1 MRRRVTA
8 GLASA
13 TAALLAAGV
22 VTAPASAAPAAEA
35 TPGADK
41 AKHGRDNLPDPKAD
55 QQREARK
62 QAIADLLT
70 GKAKLQTRNGSKVI
84 QVKDDLFVEYQQA
97 PKVDPIFTVLVNFGD
112 KIHPK
117 AGGQPGPVVN
127 QIPEPDRNWDGS
139 STDDNSTL
147 WRPDFHREHYMDMFY
162 GEGESFRDFYLKQ
175 SGGRY
180 TVGGDVSDWVSVP
193 YNEARY
199 GRNGNPDDPN
209 DITEADGYW
218 SFIGDT
224 ATSWYA
230 SQVKAGKTPQQIKDY
245 LKQFDIWD
253 RYDFDGDG
261 NFNEP
266 DGYID
271 HFQAVHAGEGEEA
284 GGGAQ
289 GEDAI
294 WSHRW
299 RVYSG
304 EGSTGPSGNLS
315 GGVQIGDTGI
325 WIGDYTTEPENG
337 GLGVFTHEYGHDL
350 GLPDLYDTQGG
361 DNGVGFWSL
370 MSSGSWLSHGT
381 DDIGSTPGYMDP
393 WSKLYLGWL
402 NHTTVDY
409 GKGSTQVTLGPAGDS
424 DGPKAQA
431 VVVNL
436 PAQTQTTNY
445 NTPFGGS
452 YEWWGG
458 SADDLKSTLTRT
470 LDLTGT
476 TTASI
481 TSKLQYDIEE
491 DYDYLFAEVSTD
503 GGTSWTALT
512 NGLHDTVNGKV
523 QDGIDGSTSGQW
535 VDSTYD
541 LSAYAGKTVQFRYR
555 YSTDGGLHYA
565 GPFLDNISLT
575 KNGTVAWTDDAETL
589 SADWTVKGFSR
600 INGSVTDTYPRFYIA
615 ENRTYFGYDDTLRT
629 GGYNYGFTNTRPNW
643 VERFSNQPGMLVWYV
658 NYAYGDNN
666 TSQHP
671 GYGLNLPVDVRPD
684 KINVGGQGTI
694 SNRRNGYDATFSLY
708 AKPAQTFHRNGV
720 AVTVPELA
728 PQPIFSD
735 KGIGKYWTS
744 GNAWNSVKVAGTGT
758 TIEILQQGTT
768 PTSDMVVKVTN

>member
-1 MRRRVTA
+1 MRRRVAA

-13 TAALLAAGV
+13 TAALLAAGA
-22 VTAPASAAPAAEA
+22 VTVPASAATPAAEP
-35 TPGADK
+35 TSGTTK
-41 AKHGRDNLPDPKAD
+41 AKHGRDNLPDPKVD
-55 QQREARK
+55 HQRELKK
-62 QAIADLLT
+62 QAIADVLS
-70 GKAKLQTRNGSKVI
+70 GKAKVQNRNGSKVVE
-84 QVKDDLFVEYQQA
+84 VKDDVFVEYQQA
-97 PKVDPIFTVLVNFGD
+97 PKTDPIFTMLVNFGD
-112 KIHPK
+112 KTNP
-117 AGGQPGPVVN
+117 ATGGTPGPVVN

-139 STDDNSTL
+139 STDNNSTL
-147 WRPDFHREHYMDMFY
+147 WRSDFSRAHYMDMFY
-162 GEGESFRDFYLKQ
+162 GAGESFKDFYLKQ

-180 TVGGDVSDWVSVP
+180 TVGGDVSDWVTVP

-199 GRNGNPDDPN
+199 GSNNIAEN
-209 DITEADGYW
+209 DGYW
-218 SFIGDT
+218 AFIRDS
-224 ATSWYA
+224 AAAWYQA
-230 SQVKAGKTPQQIKDY
+230 QVKAGKSQAEIKEY
-245 LKQFDIWD
+245 LKQFDVWD
-253 RYDFDGDG
+253 RYDHDNDGD
-261 NFNEP
+261 FNEP

-299 RVYSG
+299 KVASG
-304 EGSTGPSGNLS
+304 VGKTGPSGNLD
-315 GGVQIGDTGI
+315 GGVQIGDSGL

-337 GLGVFTHEYGHDL
+337 GLGVFAHEYGHDL

-361 DNGVGFWSL
+361 DNGTGFWTL
-370 MSSGSWLSHGT
+370 MSSGSWLSHGK

-393 WSKLYLGWL
+393 WSKLFLGWL

-431 VVVNL
+431 VLVNL

-458 SADDLKSTLTRT
+458 AADGLNNTLTRT
-470 LDLTGT
+470 IDLTGA

-481 TSKLQYDIEE
+481 TSKLSYEIEE

-503 GGTSWTALT
+503 GGATWTPLK
-512 NGLHDTVNGKV
+512 NNLHDTRATDGTLE
-523 QDGIDGSTSGQW
+523 DGIDGSSNGAW

-541 LSAYAGKTVQFRYR
+541 LSAYAGKSITFRYR
-555 YSTDGGLHYA
+555 YATDGGLHYA
-565 GPFLDNISLT
+565 GAFLDNISLT

-589 SADWTVKGFSR
+589 SADWAVKGFTR
-600 INGSVTDTYPRFYIA
+600 MGGSVTDTYPRFYLA

-629 GGYNYGFTNTRPNW
+629 GGYNFGWGNTRPDF

-666 TSQHP
+666 TSAHP

-694 SNRRNGYDATFSLY
+694 SNRRNGYDATFSKFT
-708 AKPAQTFHRNGV
+708 KPAQTFHKNGV
-720 AVTVPELA
+720 AVTVPALD
-728 PQPIFSD
+728 PQPVFSD
-735 KGIGKYWTS
+735 KGSGRYWTN

-758 TIEILQQGTT
+758 TIEILEQGTT

>member
-13 TAALLAAGV
+13 AAALLAAGV
-22 VTAPASAAPAAEA
+22 VTTPVSAAPAAEP
-35 TPGADK
+35 TPGVEK
-41 AKHGRDNLPDPKAD
+41 AKHGKDNLPDPKAD
-55 QQREARK
+55 QQRELKK
-62 QAIADLLT
+62 QAISDLLT

-97 PKVDPIFTVLVNFGD
+97 PKEDPIFTMLVNFGD
-112 KIHPK
+112 KTDPR
-117 AGGQPGPVVN
+117 AGGSAGPVVN

-180 TVGGDVSDWVSVP
+180 TVKGDVSDWITVP

-199 GRNGNPDDPN
+199 GHNDDPN
-209 DITEADGYW
+209 NPNDNISEAEGYW
-218 SFIGDT
+218 NFVRDS
-224 ATSWYA
+224 ATSWYQA
-230 SQVKAGKTPQQIKDY
+230 QVAAGKSSQEIKDY
-245 LKQFDIWD
+245 LAQFDVWD

-299 RVYSG
+299 AAFTNL
-304 EGSTGPSGNLS
+304 EGKAGPAGNLA
-315 GGVQIGDTGI
+315 GGVQIGDTGM
-325 WIGDYTTEPENG
+325 WIRDYTTEPENG
-337 GLGVFTHEYGHDL
+337 GLGVFAHEYGHDL
-350 GLPDLYDTQGG
+350 GLPDLYDTAGG

-393 WSKLYLGWL
+393 WSKLFLGWL
-402 NHTTVDY
+402 NHSTVDY
-409 GKGSTQVTLGPAGDS
+409 GSGTTQVTLGPAGDS

-458 SADDLKSTLTRT
+458 SADDLNASLTRT
-470 LDLTGT
+470 LDLTGAT
-476 TTASI
+476 SASI

-491 DYDYLFAEVSTD
+491 DYDYLYAEVSTD
-503 GGTSWTALT
+503 GGATWADVKNNLVDAGDS
-512 NGLHDTVNGKV
+512 
-523 QDGIDGSTSGQW
+523 GIDGSSNGAW

-541 LSAYAGKTVQFRYR
+541 LSAYAGKSVLFRYR
-555 YSTDGGLHYA
+555 YATDGGVHFA

-575 KNGTVAWTDDAETL
+575 KNGAVAWTDDAETL
-589 SADWTVKGFSR
+589 AAEWTAKGWTR
-600 INGSVTDTYPRFYIA
+600 MGGSVTDSYPRFYIA

-629 GGYNYGFTNTRPNW
+629 GGYNYGFNNSRPNW
-643 VERFSNQPGMLVWYV
+643 VERFSVQPGMLVWYV

-666 TSQHP
+666 TSEHP
-671 GYGLNLPVDVRPD
+671 GYGLNLPVDVRPG
-684 KINVGGQGTI
+684 KIQVGGQGTI
-694 SNRRNGYDATFSLY
+694 TNRRNGYDGTFSLY
-708 AKPAQTFHRNGV
+708 AKPAQTFHLNGV
-720 AVTVPELA
+720 GVTVPKLD
-728 PQPIFSD
+728 PNPVFTD
-735 KGIGKYWTS
+735 NGVNKYWNT
-744 GNAWNSVKVAGTGT
+744 NNPWNSVKVAGTGT
-758 TIEILQQGTT
+758 KIEILKQGTT

>member
-22 VTAPASAAPAAEA
+22 VTVPASAAPAAEA

-41 AKHGRDNLPDPKAD
+41 AKHGKDNLPDPKAD
-55 QQREARK
+55 QQRELKK
-62 QAIADLLT
+62 QAISDLLQ

-97 PKVDPIFTVLVNFGD
+97 PKEDPIFTMLVNFGTKTD
-112 KIHPK
+112 PR
-117 AGGQPGPVVN
+117 AGGAAGPVVN

-147 WRPDFHREHYMDMFY
+147 WRSNFDRAHYMDMFY

-180 TVGGDVSDWVSVP
+180 TVKGDVSDWITVP

-199 GRNGNPDDPN
+199 GHNDDPN
-209 DITEADGYW
+209 NPNDNISEAEGYW
-218 SFIGDT
+218 NFVRDT
-224 ATSWYA
+224 ATSWYQT
-230 SQVKAGKTPQQIKDY
+230 QVTAGKSAQEIKDY
-245 LKQFDIWD
+245 LKQFDVWD

-299 RVYSG
+299 AAFTNL
-304 EGSTGPSGNLS
+304 EGKAGPAGNLA
-315 GGVQIGDTGI
+315 GGVQIGDTGM
-325 WIGDYTTEPENG
+325 WIRDYTTEPENG
-337 GLGVFTHEYGHDL
+337 GLGVFAHEYGHDL
-350 GLPDLYDTQGG
+350 GLPDLYDTAGG

-393 WSKLYLGWL
+393 WSKLFLGWL
-402 NHTTVDY
+402 NHSTVNY
-409 GKGSTQVTLGPAGDS
+409 GSGATQVTLGPAGDS

-436 PAQTQTTNY
+436 PDQTQTTNY

-458 SADDLKSTLTRT
+458 SADDLNSSLTRT
-470 LDLTGT
+470 LDLTGA

-491 DYDYLFAEVSTD
+491 DYDYLYAEVSTD
-503 GGTSWTALT
+503 GGATWADVKNNLVDAGDS
-512 NGLHDTVNGKV
+512 
-523 QDGIDGSTSGQW
+523 GIDGSSNGTW

-541 LSAYAGKTVQFRYR
+541 LSAYAGKTVLFRYR
-555 YSTDGGLHYA
+555 YATDGGVHFA
-565 GPFLDNISLT
+565 GPFLDNVSLT
-575 KNGTVAWTDDAETL
+575 KNGAVAWTDDAETL
-589 SADWTVKGFSR
+589 AAEWTAKGWTR
-600 INGSVTDTYPRFYIA
+600 MGGSVTDSYPRFYIA
-615 ENRTYFGYDDTLRT
+615 ENRTWFGYDDTLRT
-629 GGYNYGFTNTRPNW
+629 GGYNYGFASRPNW
-643 VERFSNQPGMLVWYV
+643 VERFSVQPGMLVWYV

-671 GYGLNLPVDVRPD
+671 GYGLNLPVDVRPG
-684 KINVGGQGTI
+684 KIQVGNQGNIT
-694 SNRRNGYDATFSLY
+694 NRRNGYDATFSLY
-708 AKPAQTFHRNGV
+708 AKPAQTFHKNDV
-720 AVTVPELA
+720 AVTVPQLD
-728 PQPIFSD
+728 PNPVFTD
-735 KGIGKYWTS
+735 NGVNKYWNS
-744 GNAWNSVKVAGTGT
+744 NNPWNSVKVAGTGT
-758 TIEILQQGTT
+758 KIEILQQGTT
-768 PTSDMVVKVTN
+768 PTSDMVVKITN